1 MRDPLPFASVDSLV
15 SSPAHR
21 DGVLVLLSAIAF
33 AVLVVASV
41 SLLGLLARARNLV
54 L

>member
-1 MRDPLPFASVDSLV
+1 MRDPLPFASVDLLV